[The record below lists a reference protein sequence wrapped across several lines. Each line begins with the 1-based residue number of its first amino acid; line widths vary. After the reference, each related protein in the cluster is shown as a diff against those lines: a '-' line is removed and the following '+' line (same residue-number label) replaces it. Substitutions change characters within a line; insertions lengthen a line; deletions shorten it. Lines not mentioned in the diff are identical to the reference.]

1 MTEKYKGQEFLEN
14 ANEATKQ
21 IRKINRLICGTG
33 MPEDGCLLGD
43 VEYRIFVMIQIFL
56 APIVGKEI
64 DDDDLNDMTT
74 RIMSADKEDI
84 GDFIRKYCG
93 SSE

>member
-1 MTEKYKGQEFLEN
+1 MKDQTQMFLEY

-21 IRKINRLICGTG
+21 IRKINKLICGTE

-43 VEYRIFVMIQIFL
+43 AEYSIFIMIQIFL
-56 APIVGKEI
+56 APIVGKEVGV
-64 DDDDLNDMTT
+64 DELNDMATE
-74 RIMSADKEDI
+74 IMSADKEDI